1 MQIELDA
8 AEDFKHPD
16 RLRAFVKGLRRTA
29 LCYRRFKY
37 KIDPLL
43 FEDED
48 LMSDH
53 ESNLLPEYYYC
64 KYLIAH
70 VLQPKSIVEIG
81 IRAGLS
87 AWTFTLASGAQEYT
101 GYDTYEETAKF
112 RPLAERRLKAYQSSK
127 IVVADSQRLS
137 GVPKADLY
145 HVDGLHTRAGTYSD
159 LCLCHDHAP
168 DGAAILVDDVMCGPH
183 VIAGVYDFMLDR
195 KCFPIFFKDLRG
207 EALFF
212 KHAPHPSKVFM
223 LQSTFPQQYIG
234 V

>member
-1 MQIELDA
+1 MQVDLDA

-16 RLRAFVKGLRRTA
+16 RLQAFVKGIRRTA
-29 LCYRRFKY
+29 LSFKAFKA
-37 KIDPLL
+37 KIEPLL

-53 ESNLLPEYYYC
+53 ESDLLPEYYYC

-70 VLQPKSIVEIG
+70 VLHPKKIVEIG

-87 AWTFTLASGAQEYT
+87 AWTFTLASGAIQYT
-101 GYDTYEETAKF
+101 GYDTYAETAEC
-112 RPLAERRLKAYQSSK
+112 RPLAERRLLAYK
-127 IVVADSQRLS
+127 RFDIIVADSQRLVK
-137 GVPKADLY
+137 VPKADLY
-145 HVDGLHTRAGTYSD
+145 HVDGLHTRAGTYGD
-159 LCLCHDHAP
+159 LCLCYDHAP

-183 VIAGVYDFMLDR
+183 VIAGVYDFVRDR
-195 KCFPIFFKDLRG
+195 GCYPIFFKDLRG

-212 KHAPHPSKVFM
+212 KHAPHPSRMFM